1 MGKQP
6 GFPGRQGVSR
16 GFLLDSHVL
25 LWLAPVTPRLS
36 HQVLDQ
42 LSLAANALFVSPASV
57 AELCIKASLG
67 KLALPFG
74 QDEDAGEAFAQL
86 LDQLGVMSLDVTL
99 AHAARLRD
107 LPLHHR
113 DPFDRLIIAQAMAE
127 NLTLVTHDRTL
138 GRYDGLAVL
147 WA

>member
-1 MGKQP
+1 M
-6 GFPGRQGVSR
+6 SR

-25 LWLAPVTPRLS
+25 LWMAPITPRLS
-36 HQVLDQ
+36 RPVLDQ
-42 LSLAANALFVSPASV
+42 LTLASNALFVSTASV
-57 AELCIKASLG
+57 AELCIKASTG

-74 QDEDAGEAFAQL
+74 QDEDAGEAFAEL
-86 LDQLGVMSLDVTL
+86 LEHLGILPLDVTL

-138 GRYDGLAVL
+138 GRYDGLSVL

>member
-1 MGKQP
+1 M
-6 GFPGRQGVSR
+6 SR

-25 LWLAPVTPRLS
+25 LWLTPVTPTLS

-42 LSLAANALFVSPASV
+42 LSLAENALFVSPASV

-74 QDEDAGEAFAQL
+74 RDEDAGEAFAQL
-86 LDQLGVMSLDVTL
+86 LEELGIMSLDVTL
-99 AHAARLRD
+99 EHAARLRD

-113 DPFDRLIIAQAMAE
+113 DPFDRLIVAQAMAE
-127 NLTLVTHDRTL
+127 DLTLVTHDRTL
-138 GRYDGLAVL
+138 GRYEGLSVL

>member
-1 MGKQP
+1 M
-6 GFPGRQGVSR
+6 SR

-25 LWLAPVTPRLS
+25 LWLTPVTPRLS
-36 HQVLDQ
+36 SQVLDQ
-42 LSLAANALFVSPASV
+42 LSLAANGLFVSPASV

-67 KLALPFG
+67 KLTLPFG
-74 QDEDAGEAFAQL
+74 QDEDAGEVFTQL
-86 LDQLGVMSLDVTL
+86 LEELGIVSLDVTL
-99 AHAARLRD
+99 AHASRLRD

-113 DPFDRLIIAQAMAE
+113 DPFDRLIVAQALAE

-138 GRYDGLAVL
+138 GQYNGLSVL

>member
-1 MGKQP
+1 M
-6 GFPGRQGVSR
+6 SR

-25 LWLAPVTPRLS
+25 LWLAPEAPKLS
-36 HQVLDQ
+36 PLVLDQ
-42 LSLAANALFVSPASV
+42 LSLETNALFASPASV

-67 KLALPFG
+67 KLMLPFG
-74 QDEDAGEAFAQL
+74 QDEDAGGAFAQL
-86 LDQLGVMSLDVTL
+86 LEQLGIISLDVTL

-113 DPFDRLIIAQAMAE
+113 DPFDRLIIAQAMVE
-127 NLTLVTHDRTL
+127 NLTLVTHDRAFA
-138 GRYDGLAVL
+138 RYDGLSVL

>member
-1 MGKQP
+1 M
-6 GFPGRQGVSR
+6 SR

-25 LWLAPVTPRLS
+25 LWLTPVTPTLS
-36 HQVLDQ
+36 RQVLDQ

-74 QDEDAGEAFAQL
+74 RDEDAGKAFAQL
-86 LDQLGVMSLDVTL
+86 LEELGIMSLDVTL
-99 AHAARLRD
+99 EHAARLRD
-107 LPLHHR
+107 LPQHHR
-113 DPFDRLIIAQAMAE
+113 DPFDRLIVAQAMAE
-127 NLTLVTHDRTL
+127 DLTLVTHDRTL
-138 GRYDGLAVL
+138 GRYEGLSVL

>member
-1 MGKQP
+1 M
-6 GFPGRQGVSR
+6 SR

-25 LWLAPVTPRLS
+25 LWLTPVTPTLS

-42 LSLAANALFVSPASV
+42 LSLAENALFVSPASV

-74 QDEDAGEAFAQL
+74 RDEDAGEAFAQL
-86 LDQLGVMSLDVTL
+86 LEELGIMSLDVTL
-99 AHAARLRD
+99 EHAARLRD

-113 DPFDRLIIAQAMAE
+113 DPFDRLIVAQAMAE
-127 NLTLVTHDRTL
+127 DLTLVTHDRTL
-138 GRYDGLAVL
+138 GRYDGLSVL